1 MVKDD
6 RMILVTGATG
16 FVGRHLCETLEREGY
31 KVKKLSLSIQK
42 DNFELFDKESK
53 KNFLDLVKEA
63 ACVIH
68 LAARVHI
75 LKETEE
81 DPLEQYL
88 LVNTKLTSWLAEESL
103 KAGVKKFIFM
113 SSMAV
118 ERQTL
123 KDMDRTADALDYYGF
138 SKLRAEQILMSL
150 NKKEKT
156 KFIILRTP
164 LIYGPYVK
172 ANFLALLNLINK
184 SLPLPLSLIKN
195 RRSLLYIGNLVNA
208 ILTIIQKD
216 VIKKEIFRIAD
227 REYPST
233 PSLIR
238 MLSKQMGKKVFLYP
252 APLYLLKWCAIL
264 FHKKNAF
271 KSLTENLEINNSDMR
286 EEFNWVPPYSMEEGL
301 KKTAEWYKSD
311 SHS

>member
-68 LAARVHI
+68 LAACVHVE
-75 LKETEE
+75 KY
-81 DPLEQYL
+81 PLEHYL

-103 KAGVKKFIFM
+103 KVGVRKFIFM
-113 SSMAV
+113 SSILA
-118 ERQTL
+118 ERPTL
-123 KDMDRTADALDYYGF
+123 KDTAETVDAPDYYGF

-164 LIYGPYVK
+164 IIYGPYVK